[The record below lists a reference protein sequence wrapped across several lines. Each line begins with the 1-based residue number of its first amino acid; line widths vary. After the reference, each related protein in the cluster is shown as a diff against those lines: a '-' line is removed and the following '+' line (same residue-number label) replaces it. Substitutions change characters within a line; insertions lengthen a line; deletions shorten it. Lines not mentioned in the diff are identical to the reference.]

1 MLPLLPLRRKLPRME
16 KDSLFFVFL
25 GLWALVCLPAML
37 YLAWKLGK
45 LLNGPENDARE
56 RA

>member
-1 MLPLLPLRRKLPRME
+1 ME
-16 KDSLFFVFL
+16 KDSLFYVFL

-45 LLNGPENDARE
+45 LLNGPEDPARE

>member
-1 MLPLLPLRRKLPRME
+1 ME
-16 KDSLFFVFL
+16 KDSLFYVFL
-25 GLWALVCLPAML
+25 GLWAFVCLPAML

-45 LLNGPENDARE
+45 LLNDSENVARK

>member
-1 MLPLLPLRRKLPRME
+1 ME
-16 KDSLFFVFL
+16 KDLLFFVFL
-25 GLWALVCLPAML
+25 GLWAFLCLPAML

-45 LLNGPENDARE
+45 LLNGAEDEAHK

>member
-1 MLPLLPLRRKLPRME
+1 ME

-25 GLWALVCLPAML
+25 GLWAFVCLPAML
-37 YLAWKLGK
+37 YLAWRLGK
-45 LLNGPENDARE
+45 LLNGAGDEARK